1 MNDVD
6 GTHVV
11 ILVTVTVVWIAL
23 WVLAVVS
30 IIRTPGL
37 SGFER
42 GIWVTIAILFPLLG
56 PLLWAVWGRTRTRR
70 GPLAARDIR
79 PTQ

>member
-1 MNDVD
+1 VTDID

-11 ILVTVTVVWIAL
+11 ILVIVIVGWITL

-30 IIRTPGL
+30 ITRRPGL

-42 GIWVTIAILFPLLG
+42 GVWVTIAILFPLIG
-56 PLLWAVWGRTRTRR
+56 PLLWAVWGRTHTRR
-70 GPLAARDIR
+70 GPLRSS
-79 PTQ
+79 